1 MFKSTGKLP
10 GVIGLLLAV
19 ALLVGATSGVANAQ
33 NYKIGTIWPMT
44 GTSAAFGV
52 IQKACGLVE
61 TYVNEAGGIQGHDLK
76 LIQRDSGSVP
86 NRGVD
91 AARKLVNVEGVP
103 ALVGAYSSGVA
114 MAVSQGVT
122 IPNKV
127 PYITIGTSPMISIV
141 EDNDYFFRT
150 SAHGLFN
157 GRVLG
162 EAMWNDGHEKVGIIY
177 VNNAYGKG
185 LADAAAVT
193 VEELHDGEVLAKVPF
208 EIGKSSYTS
217 QLKQAYANGKV
228 DAALIIAYPE
238 DATTMHKNIVALGY
252 QNIPWYGSPDQK
264 VPELIDTLGAQY
276 MSSIVI
282 GSTQGRWPGPSNKS
296 FVNGY
301 EEHYGQKPPKP
312 YMAPGFDAVASV
324 ALAMAATGK
333 SPKEITGT
341 DIRDKLRPVTS
352 PPGEKV
358 YATPEGFEKAF
369 KLLEEG
375 KDVNYI
381 GASGKIA
388 FDKYG
393 DAMSAIQTWT
403 ITDKGEI
410 TVVENVL
417 PEPIPRDEM
426 PEEYQ
431 E

>member
-10 GVIGLLLAV
+10 AVFALFLAV
-19 ALLVGATSGVANAQ
+19 SLLVGFGSVAQAQ
-33 NYKIGTIWPMT
+33 SYKIGTIWPMT

-52 IQKACGLVE
+52 IQKANSLVAK
-61 TYVNEAGGIQGHDLK
+61 YVNEAGGIRGHDLK
-76 LIQRDSGSVP
+76 LVQRDSGSVP

-91 AARKLVNVEGVP
+91 AARKLVNVEGVHG
-103 ALVGAYSSGVA
+103 LVGAYSSGVA

-122 IPNKV
+122 IPNKI
-127 PYITIGTSPMISIV
+127 PYITIGTSPMISVV

-162 EAMWNDGHEKVGIIY
+162 EAMWEDGARDVGIIY

-193 VEELHDGEVLAKVPF
+193 IEKIHDGEVLAKVPF

-217 QLKQAYANGKV
+217 QIKQAYANGKV

-238 DATTMHKNIVALGY
+238 DATTMHNNIVALGY
-252 QNIPWYGSPDQK
+252 HDIPWYGSPDQK
-264 VPELIDTLGAQY
+264 VPELIDSLGANY
-276 MSSIVI
+276 MSSIQI
-282 GSTQGRWPGPSNKS
+282 GSTQGRWPGPSNDS

-301 EEHYGQKPPKP
+301 KEEYGQEPPKP
-312 YMAPGFDAVASV
+312 YMAPGFDAVASM
-324 ALAMAATGK
+324 ALAIAATGK
-333 SPKEITGT
+333 SPSEITGT
-341 DIRDKLRPVTS
+341 DIRDQLRPVTS
-352 PPGEKV
+352 PPGEEV
-358 YATPEGFEKAF
+358 YATPEGFKKAF
-369 KLLEEG
+369 KLLSEG
-375 KDVNYI
+375 KDINYI
-381 GASGKIA
+381 GASGKIE

-403 ITDKGEI
+403 ITDDGEI

-417 PEPIPRDEM
+417 PEPIPRDLM
-426 PEEYQ
+426 GEEYQ
-431 E
+431 G

>member
-10 GVIGLLLAV
+10 VTVGIVLAV
-19 ALLVGATSGVANAQ
+19 ALLVGASAGTAQ
-33 NYKIGTIWPMT
+33 AQKYKIGTIWPMT
-44 GTSAAFGV
+44 GTSAPFGV
-52 IQKACGLVE
+52 IQKACSLVE
-61 TYVNEAGGIQGHDLK
+61 TYVNEAGGIRGHDLK
-76 LIQRDSGSVP
+76 LVQRDSGSVP

-91 AARKLVNVEGVP
+91 SARKLVNVEGVP

-114 MAVSQGVT
+114 MAVAQGVT

-127 PYITIGTSPMISIV
+127 PYVTIGTSPMISV
-141 EDNDYFFRT
+141 VDDNDYFFRT

-162 EAMWNDGHEKVGIIY
+162 DSMWDDGHEKVGIIY

-193 VEELHDGEVLAKVPF
+193 IEKIHDGEVLAKVPF

-238 DATTMHKNIVALGY
+238 DATTMHNNIVALGY
-252 QNIPWYGSPDQK
+252 HDIPWYGSPDQK
-264 VPELIDTLGAQY
+264 VPELIDSLGANY
-276 MSSIVI
+276 MSSIVL

-301 EEHYGQKPPKP
+301 KEHYGKAPPKP

-324 ALAMAATGK
+324 ALAIAATGEE
-333 SPKEITGT
+333 PGEVTGKA
-341 DIRDKLRPVTS
+341 IRDNLRPVTS

-369 KLLEEG
+369 NLLEEG
-375 KDVNYI
+375 KDINYI

-403 ITDKGEI
+403 ITEEGEI
-410 TVVENVL
+410 KVIENVL
-417 PEPIPRDEM
+417 PEPIPRDLM
-426 PEEYQ
+426 PAEYRD
-431 E
+431 